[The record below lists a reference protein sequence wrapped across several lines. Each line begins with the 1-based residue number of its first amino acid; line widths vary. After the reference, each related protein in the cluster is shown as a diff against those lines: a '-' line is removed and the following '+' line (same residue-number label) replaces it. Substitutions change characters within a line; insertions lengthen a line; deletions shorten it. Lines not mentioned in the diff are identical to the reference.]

1 MSACPVCD
9 AEISDDSDTFECD
22 GCTSVYHCKCGRV
35 TKKEVTA
42 RKSAKNLRLYCMKCI
57 SSPTSCIAEN
67 VKTIMQFV
75 YKLDYFN
82 QQQVKKNEKFDRLI
96 STTSEKVI
104 EINQKL
110 DAISEGQTS
119 QETSSESF
127 ASISKKLD
135 AIAKSKTNRETSLK
149 SSDSSVDEVQTK
161 SKVNPVVVVKPKNKQ
176 TSKKT
181 MKVIKNTHKFID
193 CKRKVLKCVNCSSLK
208 EKRGADI
215 DVNHHAWSKNC
226 VVFQRKID
234 SLKSKIEYSREK

>member
-1 MSACPVCD
+1 
-9 AEISDDSDTFECD
+9 
-22 GCTSVYHCKCGRV
+22 
-35 TKKEVTA
+35 
-42 RKSAKNLRLYCMKCI
+42 MKCI

-161 SKVNPVVVVKPKNKQ
+161 AKVNPVVVIKPKTNKQ
-176 TSKKT
+176 AKKQW
-181 MKVIKNTHKFID
+181 K
-193 CKRKVLKCVNCSSLK
+193 
-208 EKRGADI
+208 
-215 DVNHHAWSKNC
+215 
-226 VVFQRKID
+226 
-234 SLKSKIEYSREK
+234 